1 MEQNVCKTQF
11 ENMQEKIRVVFSTS
25 FILRCAKLEGNTV
38 YNDIFTDKDIVK
50 ILSNEEIIKTA
61 KIFLDNDLNLSKSSK
76 KWFLHRNTMIY
87 RINKIKQIMGL
98 DIRVFADAVLFSNM
112 LEIYKSF

>member
-1 MEQNVCKTQF
+1 MEQVCKTQF
-11 ENMQEKIRVVFSTS
+11 ESVKEKIRTVFSTP
-25 FILRCAKLEGNTV
+25 FILRCAGIVNKTI
-38 YNDIFTDKDIVK
+38 YNDVFTDKDILK